1 MIYGLSRSL
10 RPARCCGP
18 DGFNLAVEITEE
30 YSSILGCSTFLQ
42 VVAVS
47 WFEFYVKF
55 SELLFWIQDGA
66 ASTPAA
72 GAAPAAGS
80 APAAGAAEA
89 GRVAADAPNPIAQF
103 APILIIGVFFYFI
116 LLRPQQKEQRRR
128 QDFLNNLKKN
138 AKVVT
143 TGGLIGTVVDIS
155 SDGRQVT
162 LRVDDT
168 TRIRFLRSAI
178 HGELD
183 EKAET
188 PAATT

>member
-1 MIYGLSRSL
+1 M
-10 RPARCCGP
+10 
-18 DGFNLAVEITEE
+18 
-30 YSSILGCSTFLQ
+30 
-42 VVAVS
+42 
-47 WFEFYVKF
+47 
-55 SELLFWIQDGA
+55 
-66 ASTPAA
+66 
-72 GAAPAAGS
+72 
-80 APAAGAAEA
+80 
-89 GRVAADAPNPIAQF
+89 AADAPNPIAQF

-168 TRIRFLRSAI
+168 TRVRFLRSAI
-178 HGELD
+178 QGELD

-188 PAATT
+188 PAAAT

>member
-1 MIYGLSRSL
+1 MIHGFSRSP
-10 RPARCCGP
+10 RPVRRCGP
-18 DGFNLAVEITEE
+18 DGLNHAVENVEE
-30 YSSILGCSTFLQ
+30 CSSIFGCSAFLQ

-66 ASTPAA
+66 ASPPAA

-80 APAAGAAEA
+80 APAAGTAEA
-89 GRVAADAPNPIAQF
+89 GRVAADTPNPIAQF

-138 AKVVT
+138 ARVVT

-162 LRVDDT
+162 LRVDDS

-183 EKAET
+183 EKADT
-188 PAATT
+188 PATST

>member
-1 MIYGLSRSL
+1 MGSLVVNLNTAKNYCFLMKKTLFFLSSL
-10 RPARCCGP
+10 LTLSATAQNVGI
-18 DGFNLAVEITEE
+18 NAT
-30 YSSILGCSTFLQ
+30 
-42 VVAVS
+42 
-47 WFEFYVKF
+47 
-55 SELLFWIQDGA
+55 
-66 ASTPAA
+66 
-72 GAAPAAGS
+72 GAAPAAG
-80 APAAGAAEA
+80 AADA
-89 GRVAADAPNPIAQF
+89 GRVAAEAPNPIAQF

-183 EKAET
+183 EKADT

>member
-1 MIYGLSRSL
+1 M
-10 RPARCCGP
+10 
-18 DGFNLAVEITEE
+18 
-30 YSSILGCSTFLQ
+30 
-42 VVAVS
+42 S
-47 WFEFYVKF
+47 WFELYVKF

-66 ASTPAA
+66 TSAPATGPAPAA
-72 GAAPAAGS
+72 GAAPAS
-80 APAAGAAEA
+80 GAAEA

-138 AKVVT
+138 SKVVT

-155 SDGRQVT
+155 SDGKQVT

-183 EKAET
+183 DKAET
-188 PAATT
+188 PTAAT

>member
-1 MIYGLSRSL
+1 M
-10 RPARCCGP
+10 
-18 DGFNLAVEITEE
+18 
-30 YSSILGCSTFLQ
+30 
-42 VVAVS
+42 S

-55 SELLFWIQDGA
+55 SEVLFWIQDGA
-66 ASTPAA
+66 AAAPAA
-72 GAAPAAGS
+72 GAAPSAES

-128 QDFLNNLKKN
+128 QDFLSNLKKN

-178 HGELD
+178 QGELD
-183 EKAET
+183 EKADT

>member
-1 MIYGLSRSL
+1 MIRGFSRSL
-10 RPARCCGP
+10 RPARCCGA
-18 DGFNLAVEITEE
+18 DILNRAVEIAEE
-30 YSSILGCSTFLQ
+30 CSSVPGCEAFLQ

-47 WFEFYVKF
+47 WIELYVKF

-66 ASTPAA
+66 ASAPAA
-72 GAAPAAGS
+72 GAAPGG
-80 APAAGAAEA
+80 GAAEA

-138 AKVVT
+138 SKVVT

-178 HGELD
+178 HGELED
-183 EKAET
+183 KAEASPSGT
-188 PAATT
+188 